1 MGSDRRG
8 HGGLGGREQRGGGQG
23 SGCGPRKCTYCHGE
37 NHIVD
42 FCWDLMVN
50 L

>member
-23 SGCGPRKCTYCHGE
+23 SGCGPP
-37 NHIVD
+37 NVHIV
-42 FCWDLMVN
+42 MARII
-50 L
+50 